1 MIPEDWTQYLGLL
14 SLIFT
19 WLAILIVLCNNPR
32 EFHKSISHHAVKR
45 LRIYRVFALLVSL
58 ALLLMF
64 GFLVLWLIPAFSI
77 ATPLTAL
84 FTIALLME
92 LMTTW
97 VPLTEG
103 KKFHIHNTLSYGTA
117 LLMPIIYLGI
127 IFTTPLPALALII
140 MCVALAIMLT
150 LLGMFFMVPKS
161 LEKYLTYQSIYIAA
175 FQLAIVVLPFLK

>member
-1 MIPEDWTQYLGLL
+1 M
-14 SLIFT
+14 
-19 WLAILIVLCNNPR
+19 
-32 EFHKSISHHAVKR
+32 
-45 LRIYRVFALLVSL
+45 FALLVSF
-58 ALLLMF
+58 ALLLML

-103 KKFHIHNTLSYGTA
+103 RKFHIHNTLSYGTA

-127 IFTTPLPALALII
+127 IFTIPLSARALIM